1 MRRERSLKK
10 SSAVGSKFGGILQS
24 EGFKHAG
31 IEQLNVEHEGN
42 TLANKHA
49 GLTELMILL
58 VQLWGYSRTEY
69 VVVAVHQYR

>member
-31 IEQLNVEHEGN
+31 IEQLNVEHEAN
-42 TLANKHA
+42 TLDHKHA
-49 GLTELMILL
+49 ALTGLMIFWSSFGLTAEPNT
-58 VQLWGYSRTEY
+58 W
-69 VVVAVHQYR
+69 